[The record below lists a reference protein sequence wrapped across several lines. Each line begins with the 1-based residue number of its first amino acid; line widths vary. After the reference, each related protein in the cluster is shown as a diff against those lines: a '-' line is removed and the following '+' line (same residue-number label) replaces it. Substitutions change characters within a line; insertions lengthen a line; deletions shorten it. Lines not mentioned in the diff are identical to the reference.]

1 MNTTSETIKR
11 IAAELRTLFPY
22 GHSVSLLVNADTTPP
37 ELVINGTFDYA
48 EGSEMLRQHGLHV
61 RQKEVYDSDPTFKWT
76 KISAEVDGVI
86 FKALANGLPPT
97 CRIVKEKVRIPK
109 TQIVDTGEFIE
120 IEKERVVCGNDD
132 NCTRKI

>member
-22 GHSVSLLVNADTTPP
+22 GHSVSLLVNADTIPP
-37 ELVINGTFDYA
+37 QLVINGSFDYA
-48 EGSEMLRQHGLHV
+48 EGSEMLRKHGLNM
-61 RQKEVYDSDPTFKWT
+61 RQKEVYELGFKWT

-132 NCTRKI
+132 N